1 MSVQNEISRT
11 RPEDVASELGVSHQ
25 TVSRVI
31 NNHPR
36 VLPETRARVLR
47 AIQRLG
53 YRPNRAARFLAN
65 RRSSL
70 FGLVTIGAGQ
80 YGPAHLILA
89 VEHEAQNQGLTLM
102 IHALRDFNVAAIQR
116 AVSELL
122 ANSALGVLVDVPF
135 ELPKRELRDAL
146 ANTPF
151 VALDID
157 GKDFFSSCRVDHV
170 AGARAMTRHL
180 LELGHRQIAGI
191 MGEERWRSAVLR
203 RRGWLLELS
212 RSSLQPGPCLESA
225 WTADG
230 GYEATKKLLDF
241 SYGKFTVIFAA
252 NDLIALG
259 ALLALH
265 ERGIEVPK
273 EISVVG
279 FDGMARR

>member
-70 FGLVTIGAGQ
+70 FGLVTIGVKQ

-157 GKDFFSSCRVDHV
+157 AKDFFSSCRVDHV

-191 MGEERWRSAVLR
+191 MGEERWRSAVF
-203 RRGWLLELS
+203 
-212 RSSLQPGPCLESA
+212 A
-225 WTADG
+225 DADG
-230 GYEATKKLLDF
+230 FWSFPVHRSNRVRASNPPGRRTAGTKRQR
-241 SYGKFTVIFAA
+241 SCWIFPTASS
-252 NDLIALG
+252 
-259 ALLALH
+259 
-265 ERGIEVPK
+265 R
-273 EISVVG
+273 
-279 FDGMARR
+279 